1 MLIKNIANI
10 KGIANKSYNI
20 ILKNNNLCF
29 YLVCFFVVLLS
40 INMELLAS
48 DDKKYS
54 HNYLL
59 SSGVSVENDRISNT
73 VRAVAK
79 VMPSVVNISTER
91 VIKLEPTINDLLP
104 KNDNQNEDGQIAV
117 NSTIK
122 PIPKVENE
130 QTSYSLGSGCII
142 SRDGLV
148 VTNAHVIKSATK
160 ISITTYDGEIY
171 DAKVVASNEFNDIAL
186 IKIIPEGLQAK
197 IFKPIEMA
205 PIGSLFL
212 GEDVIAVGN
221 ALGLS
226 STVSKGILSGINRK
240 LKRGN
245 KVIFKD
251 LLQTDAA
258 ITNGY
263 SGGPLINIKGE
274 MVGMTTA
281 IHRKAFGISFAVPLY
296 RIENVLA
303 TWLTAEKLNK
313 VALGFILGVKVNES
327 GLLSYYVKSVAFKSP
342 AWKSGV
348 RVNNVITEIDGKPL
362 QSLAQAC
369 LTLAQVKR
377 GDVLTLIDS
386 ENRLLSIKAEKIATD
401 GGEYIARE
409 YLGLGLQALTF
420 RLQQVL
426 NYPDIDGLIVNE
438 KFRDITG
445 VARGDILIKINDY
458 SISSLDDLALAY
470 RAVET
475 LSSVNLTFIEVASN
489 EVTNE
494 QILKRKIVQ
503 IQLKK

>member
-10 KGIANKSYNI
+10 RRIANKSCHI
-20 ILKNNNLCF
+20 MLKKNNLYFCLSC
-29 YLVCFFVVLLS
+29 YLMVFFS
-40 INMELLAS
+40 SSDSLLAA
-48 DDKKYS
+48 DDQNYS

-59 SSGVSVENDRISNT
+59 SGGVSIENDRISNT
-73 VRAVAK
+73 VKAVAK

-104 KNDNQNEDGQIAV
+104 KNNIQNEEGQIAV

-122 PIPKVENE
+122 PIPKVKNE

-160 ISITTYDGEIY
+160 ISITTYNGEIY

-186 IKIIPEGLQAK
+186 IKIIPEGRQRK
-197 IFKPIEMA
+197 IFKPIVMA

-274 MVGMTTA
+274 MLGMTTA

-296 RIENVLA
+296 RVENVLA

-313 VALGFILGVKVNES
+313 VALGFVLGVKVNQS
-327 GLLSYYVKSVAFKSP
+327 GLLSYYVKNVAFKSP
-342 AWKSGV
+342 AWKSGM

-369 LTLAQVKR
+369 LTLAQVKS

-386 ENRLLSIKAEKIATD
+386 KNRLLSIKAEKIATD

-409 YLGLGLQALTF
+409 YLGLGLQPLTP
-420 RLQQVL
+420 RLQQIL
-426 NYPDIDGLIVNE
+426 NYPNIDGLIVNE

-445 VARGDILIKINDY
+445 VKRGNILIKINDY
-458 SISSLDDLALAY
+458 SISSLGDLALAY

-475 LSSVNLTFIEVASN
+475 LNSVHLTFIEVANN

-503 IQLKK
+503 INLKK